1 MILQPARKR
10 RPSEDDSF
18 TGIRVGVLLLA
29 ALVLFGALVFRLWY
43 LQILSGDEFTES
55 ATVNR
60 VRTVMV
66 EAPRGVIYDRDGN
79 ALVENR
85 AGLSIGFLTMDMY
98 DPEEEAFQFQAE
110 ISKLATL
117 LEMSTSDLLVAYK
130 KAARDPYVTYM
141 VKEDV
146 PEETVVAYLKEH
158 SLEFP
163 GVQVEK
169 TFLRQYPEKALA
181 AHLLG
186 YVNEIGA
193 QDIGGEEFP
202 GLTAGAHVGKD
213 GVERTYDSY
222 LRGTDGW
229 KRVEVDAAGRPIE
242 FIENV
247 AAIAG
252 NNLIL
257 TIDSDLQKAAED
269 AIAEGI
275 QRAHQDDF
283 TNAAGGAV
291 VALDPRNGEVL
302 AMASYPDYDPSV
314 WVGGIEQAAYD
325 ELRAEEANKPLF
337 NRALN
342 GLYPA
347 GSTFKPFVAAVA
359 MNAGVVTPDELIYCD
374 GSFERAGQ
382 KWKDWTL
389 DGHGNVNLVQAIM
402 ESCDVF
408 FYNMGS
414 RLYDLSGAVFQ
425 QGIRQFGFGAES
437 TGVDLPGETRNSRVP
452 DKTWKREY
460 YKDSEASDAQIWKPG
475 DEINLA
481 IGQGDL
487 LVTPLQLA
495 VATAAIANGGTRW
508 VPHLGLQITDA
519 SGRVIWQY
527 EPESASVGIT
537 TDKQG
542 NDILSIVRKGM
553 RLVTSDA
560 WGGTAYAAFWGFPV
574 AVGGK
579 TGTAQKPGQDDY
591 ALFMGYAPANADA
604 DGNVEPEIVVVA
616 IVEEGGH
623 GSSVAAPVVRRVME
637 AYFGYEPG
645 GSIQVPFSE

>member
-1 MILQPARKR
+1 MILEPARKR
-10 RPSEDDSF
+10 RPTEDDSF
-18 TGIRVGVLLLA
+18 IGIRVGVLVLA
-29 ALVLFGALVFRLWY
+29 AFMLFGVLAFRLWY
-43 LQILSGDEFTES
+43 LQILSGDDYSNS

-66 EAPRGVIYDRDGN
+66 EAPRGVVYDRDGQ
-79 ALVENR
+79 AMVENR
-85 AGLSIGFLTMDMY
+85 AGLSVGFLTMDMY
-98 DPEEEAFQFQAE
+98 DPQDEAFQFQTE
-110 ISKLATL
+110 ISRLAEL
-117 LEMSTSDLLVAYK
+117 LEVPRSDLLEAYK
-130 KAARDPYVTYM
+130 KAGRDPYVTYI

-163 GVQVEK
+163 GVEVEK
-169 TFLRQYPEKALA
+169 TFLRQYPFKALA

-186 YVNEIGA
+186 YVGEIS
-193 QDIGGEEFP
+193 QKDLDEEEF
-202 GLTAGAHVGKD
+202 LDLKAGAHVGKD

-229 KRVEVDAAGRPIE
+229 KTVEVNAAGQPID

-252 NNLIL
+252 NNLWL
-257 TIDSDLQKAAED
+257 TVDKDLQQAAED
-269 AIAEGI
+269 AVADGI
-275 QRAHQDDF
+275 QRAHRDGY
-283 TNAAGGAV
+283 TKAAGGAV
-291 VALDPRNGEVL
+291 VALDPRTGEIL
-302 AMASYPDYDPSV
+302 ALASYPDYDPSL
-314 WVGGIEQAAYD
+314 WVGGIDKTSYAELTAEAA
-325 ELRAEEANKPLF
+325 NNPLF
-337 NRALN
+337 DRAVN

-359 MNAGVVTPDELIYCD
+359 LDEGVVTDDEIIYCD
-374 GSFERAGQ
+374 GDFERAGTE
-382 KWKDWTL
+382 WKDWTTQ
-389 DGHGNVNLVQAIM
+389 GHGDVNITQAIM

-408 FYNMGS
+408 FYTLGS

-425 QGIRQFGFGAES
+425 EGIRRFGFGKK
-437 TGVDLPGETRNSRVP
+437 TGIDLPRETGNSRVP

-460 YKDSEASDAQIWKPG
+460 YDDPEAQLWKPG

-495 VATAAIANGGTRW
+495 VACGAIANGGTVW

-527 EPESASVGIT
+527 ENEGTALGISDKILT
-537 TDKQG
+537 T
-542 NDILSIVRKGM
+542 VRRGM
-553 RLVTSDA
+553 RLVTSDG
-560 WGGTAYAAFWGFPV
+560 WGGTAYNAFWGFPV

-579 TGTAQKPGQDDY
+579 TGTAEKKPLKDY
-591 ALFMGYAPANADA
+591 ALFIGYAPA
-604 DGNVEPEIVVVA
+604 DGNSEPEIVVVA
-616 IVEEGGH
+616 VIEQGGH

-645 GSIQVPFSE
+645 GTQVVKPTE